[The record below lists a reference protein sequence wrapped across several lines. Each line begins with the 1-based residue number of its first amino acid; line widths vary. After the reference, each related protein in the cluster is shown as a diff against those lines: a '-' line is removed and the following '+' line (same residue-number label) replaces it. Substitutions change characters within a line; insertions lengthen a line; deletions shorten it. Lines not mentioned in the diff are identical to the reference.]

1 MRRINPIVRINQ
13 NCLARMSNLRT
24 NLWLIVALMM
34 ISILLSAS
42 KKNITSGSTG
52 ENSKVVVGTTQEMQL
67 DRTLDSQSIPEGGLA
82 YYKISIIQ
90 DFYVKNNIYIY
101 IYIIYRRDIY
111 IRVIE
116 IKASGSIN
124 REEECIIYIYIYIYI
139 YMILYDVDI

>member
-67 DRTLDSQSIPEGGLA
+67 DRTLDSHSIPEGGFA

-90 DFYVKNNIYIY
+90 DFYVKNNTLIFSVNTPTGFDLNYPDIYISTVNIYISTVNIYIY
-101 IYIIYRRDIY
+101 IYKY
-111 IRVIE
+111 I
-116 IKASGSIN
+116 
-124 REEECIIYIYIYIYI
+124 
-139 YMILYDVDI
+139 